1 MIRPRGDS
9 FDVYGMRAP
18 CATTCTHK
26 ECAKG
31 RRRKTYVGTYAT
43 RKLAEAAERKHE
55 VTQEMIGAGELAE
68 EVDTRRTLD
77 EGAKDWL
84 ASLEKRG
91 SRSHESYSN
100 SMSIYI
106 LPAMRTLPL
115 SRVTSARVMEWRDEL
130 ATSKAPATVNGALT
144 CLASAFSYFVK
155 RRWVDKNPCHGVERV
170 ERPTRDYRWIQ
181 TREEITRLLVQCPG
195 DVRDIVALMLGSGLR
210 VDEVLCLEHS
220 DIEIDRRLIVVQR
233 GSKGTVKSGKVRRV
247 PILDA
252 VLPMLRERALRRDGA
267 QLLFPGK
274 EGKRRSQPGVRD
286 AFKLAVKRAGLD
298 TKLRLYDCR
307 HTFASHWV
315 MNGGDIFALAKVLGH
330 HSVTVTEK
338 FYAHL
343 RPDHWERDYQR
354 VAFHVPTEAP
364 VYEFRRNELGQITER
379 VLVAV

>member
-1 MIRPRGDS
+1 MIRERGEM

-18 CATTCTHK
+18 CTTTCSHK
-26 ECAKG
+26 ECARG
-31 RRRKTYVGTYAT
+31 RRRKVYVGSFAS
-43 RKLAEAAERKHE
+43 RRLAEAAERKHE

-68 EVDTRRTLD
+68 EVDTKRTLD
-77 EGAKDWL
+77 EAAKDWL

-100 SMSIYI
+100 SMNIYI
-106 LPAMRTLPL
+106 LPALRTLPL
-115 SRVTSARVMEWRDEL
+115 SRVTSARVMEWRDDL

-155 RRWVDKNPCHGVERV
+155 RRWIDKNPCHGVERI
-170 ERPTRDYRWIQ
+170 ERPMRDYRWIQ

-220 DIEIDRRLIVVQR
+220 DLELDRRLIVVQR

-247 PILDA
+247 PVLDA
-252 VLPMLRERALRRDGA
+252 VLPMLRERALRRGGE
-267 QLLFPGK
+267 QLVFPGK
-274 EGKRRSQPGVRD
+274 KGKPRTQQGVRD
-286 AFKLAVKRAGLD
+286 VFKLAVKRAGLD

-315 MNGGDIFALAKVLGH
+315 MNGGDIFALSKVLGH
-330 HSVTVTEK
+330 HSVTVTEQH
-338 FYAHL
+338 YAHL

-354 VAFHVPTEAP
+354 VAFHVPADAP
-364 VYEFRRNELGQITER
+364 VYEFKRDERGRLTDR
-379 VLVAV
+379 VLAAV

>member
-1 MIRPRGDS
+1 MIRARGDT

-18 CATTCTHK
+18 CVTTCTHK

-31 RRRKTYVGTYAT
+31 RRRKVYVGTFTSRRDAIG
-43 RKLAEAAERKHE
+43 AERKHE
-55 VTQEMIGAGELAE
+55 VTQEMIGLGELAE
-68 EVDTRRTLD
+68 EVDTKRTLD
-77 EGAKDWL
+77 EGATAWL
-84 ASLEKRG
+84 ASLQKRG
-91 SRSHESYSN
+91 SRSHETYTN
-100 SMSIYI
+100 SMNIYI
-106 LPAMRTLPL
+106 LPAMRSLPL
-115 SRVTSARVMEWRDEL
+115 ARVTSSRVMEWRDEL

-144 CLASAFSYFVK
+144 CLASAFTYFVK
-155 RRWVDKNPCHGVERV
+155 RRWVDRNPCSGVERI
-170 ERPTRDYRWIQ
+170 ERPMRDYRWIQ

-210 VDEVLCLEHS
+210 VDEVLCLEHT
-220 DIEIDRRLIVVQR
+220 DVELDRRLIVVQR
-233 GSKGTVKSGKVRRV
+233 GSKGTVKSGRVRRV

-252 VLPMLRERALRRDGA
+252 VLPMLRERALRRGGG

-274 EGKRRSQPGVRD
+274 DGNRRSQPGVRD
-286 AFKLAVKRAGLD
+286 AYKLAVKRAGLD

-315 MNGGDIFALAKVLGH
+315 MNSGDIFALSKVLGH
-330 HSVTVTEK
+330 HSVTVTEQH
-338 FYAHL
+338 YAHL